1 MTASWV
7 LSDYRGITS
16 ILHRFFKEFFLYYS
30 SSYIRLGVLNYLLP
44 WFEASIR
51 WDEMFCNYF
60 KILPRTLNFPVL
72 ISYTEALHFWMVI
85 LSNQCYLLS
94 QRGTSASIQKWK
106 EVLYHWKRWFWWPS
120 TREVTIICDYRKV
133 AEDDPNF
140 SHLIEFQKPPTQVNS
155 KFPPFTATIKIERC
169 FLK

>member
-51 WDEMFCNYF
+51 WDEMFSNYF

-72 ISYTEALHFWMVI
+72 ISYSEALHGMVI
-85 LSNQCYLLS
+85 FLNGNLIKSMLSFVTERYVSIDSKMKGSPLS
-94 QRGTSASIQKWK
+94 LEEMILMTIYSWSDHH
-106 EVLYHWKRWFWWPS
+106 LWWSESSWRRP
-120 TREVTIICDYRKV
+120 
-133 AEDDPNF
+133 
-140 SHLIEFQKPPTQVNS
+140 EF
-155 KFPPFTATIKIERC
+155 
-169 FLK
+169 